1 MHFFLFFVLA
11 AAITMFLTPISA
23 RFAKKIGAI
32 DAPDGVRKIHGR
44 NIPYGGGLAM
54 FSAFFLSLLLAHWTV
69 DFAEGEYRGKLV
81 GIFLASF
88 LMLMVGLFDD
98 MKPIKARTKFLFQI
112 VAAIILILFGY
123 RITYMESLMNVVDF
137 SFWSI
142 PITILWIVGVTNTLN
157 LIDGLDGLAAGIAAI
172 ACTTIFVI
180 SFITGNT
187 GSALLAAILAGSC
200 IGFLPQNFN
209 PAKVFMGDAGSY
221 FIGIVI
227 SVISMEG
234 GLKSA
239 TFLTVLAPILAIGI
253 PIFDTAFA
261 IIRRTVSGRPLGEPD
276 RGHIHHKFLD
286 FGFGQRRAVVT
297 MYFINAVFGMGAVAF
312 INGDWDYGTMFFVV
326 AFFMMI
332 LPSFNRV
339 PNLYGEKKNRENSK
353 ENSMATRCSNIPA
366 KGTRKRVLTVFGTRP
381 EVIKMAPLI
390 KELQKKEELE
400 TLVCVT
406 GQHREQLDQMLEI
419 FHIKPEVDLNLMK
432 SGQTLAEVTYR
443 TVQRVDEVLEELDPD
458 LVMVH
463 GDPSASFASA
473 LAAFYRNIP
482 IAHVEAGLRSGNIY
496 SPFPEEYNRRSTGL
510 IATLHFAATEQNRQ
524 SLLSEGVSNGGI
536 HVVGNTAIDAVFS
549 VIDDE
554 YEFENNEL
562 KNLDLSK
569 RVIVMTA
576 HRRENLGDRMRQIFR
591 AVRRVADEY
600 EDVIFVYA
608 VHLNPKIREIV
619 DEILVNHS
627 RIKLLP
633 PLGYRDMCN
642 LMKRSYM
649 VLTDS
654 GGLQEEAP
662 ALGKP
667 VVLTRTETERQEA
680 IDAGTVRLAG
690 VEEGDV
696 YEAIQSILDSE
707 DVYSRMATAKNP
719 YGDGHTSERIA
730 DIVVDYFRQ

>member
-1 MHFFLFFVLA
+1 MHFFLFFALA
-11 AAITMFLTPISA
+11 AAITMVLTPISA
-23 RFAKKIGAI
+23 KFAIRIGAI
-32 DAPDGVRKIHGR
+32 DAPDGVRKFHGR

-54 FSAFFLSLLLAHWTV
+54 FSAFFLSLLLAHCTIG
-69 DFAEGEYRGKLV
+69 FAEGAYRGKLI
-81 GIFLASF
+81 GIFLASL
-88 LMLMVGLFDD
+88 LMLVVGLLDD
-98 MKPIKARTKFLFQI
+98 MKPIGARTKFFFQI
-112 VAAIILILFGY
+112 IAALILVLFGY

-142 PITILWIVGVTNTLN
+142 PITVLWIVGVTNTLN

-187 GSALLAAILAGSC
+187 GSALLSAILAGSC

-297 MYFINAVFGMGAVAF
+297 MYFINAVFGIGAVAF
-312 INGDWDYGTMFFVV
+312 INGDWAYGILFFVIG
-326 AFFMMI
+326 FFMMI

-339 PNLYGEKKNRENSK
+339 PTSDAGKKNTESGK
-353 ENSMATRCSNIPA
+353 ENSVATRYLNIPA
-366 KGTRKRVLTVFGTRP
+366 KGSKKRVLTIFGTRP

-390 KELQKKEELE
+390 KELQKKEALE

-406 GQHREQLDQMLEI
+406 GQHREQLDQMLEVFDI
-419 FHIKPEVDLNLMK
+419 QPEVDLNLMK

-443 TVQRVDEVLEELDPD
+443 TVQAVDEVLQEVEPD

-473 LAAFYRNIP
+473 LAAFYRQIP
-482 IAHVEAGLRSGNIY
+482 IAHVEAGLRSGNMY
-496 SPFPEEYNRRSTGL
+496 SPFPEEYNRRSTGM
-510 IATLHFAATEQNRQ
+510 IADLHFAATEQNREA
-524 SLLSEGVSNGGI
+524 LLSEGVDDADI

-549 VIDDE
+549 VVDDE
-554 YEFENNEL
+554 YEFENTEL
-562 KNLDLSK
+562 QALDLSK
-569 RVIVMTA
+569 RIIVMTA

-591 AVRRVADEY
+591 AVRRIADEH
-600 EDVIFVYA
+600 EDVTFVYA

-619 DEILVNHS
+619 DEVLANHS

-680 IDAGTVRLAG
+680 VDAGTVVLSG
-690 VEEGDV
+690 VEEEDV
-696 YEAIQSILDSE
+696 YAAIKDILTSKE
-707 DVYSRMATAKNP
+707 VYSRMATSKNP

-730 DIVVDYFRQ
+730 EIVVDYFKL

>member
-1 MHFFLFFVLA
+1 MHFFLFFAVA
-11 AAITMFLTPISA
+11 AFITIILTPPSA
-23 RFAKKIGAI
+23 KFAKRIGAI
-32 DAPDGVRKIHGR
+32 DVPDGVRKFHGR

-54 FSAFFLSLLLAHWTV
+54 FSAFFISLVLAHFTHG
-69 DFAEGEYRGKLV
+69 FAEGIYRGKLI
-81 GIFLASF
+81 GIFLASL
-88 LMLMVGLFDD
+88 LMLVVGLMDD
-98 MKPIKARTKFLFQI
+98 VKPIRARTKFLFQI
-112 VAAIILILFGY
+112 VAALILVAFGY
-123 RITYMESLMNVVDF
+123 RINYITGLNGFINFDF
-137 SFWSI
+137 WAI
-142 PITILWIVGVTNTLN
+142 PITILWIVGITNTLN

-200 IGFLPQNFN
+200 VGFLPQNFN

-239 TFLTVLAPILAIGI
+239 TFLTIIVPILAIGI

-261 IIRRTVSGRPLGEPD
+261 IIRRTISGKPIGEPD
-276 RGHIHHKFLD
+276 RGHIHHRFLD

-297 MYFINAVFGMGAVAF
+297 MYFINAVFGMGAVSF
-312 INGDWDYGTMFFVV
+312 INGDWPYGIMFFVV

-339 PNLYGEKKNRENSK
+339 QGAYAKEEKKAEINKIRYQNVPE
-353 ENSMATRCSNIPA
+353 
-366 KGTRKRVLTVFGTRP
+366 KGSRPRVLTVFGTRP

-390 KELQKKEELE
+390 QELKKHDELE

-406 GQHREQLDQMLEI
+406 GQHREQLDQMLEV
-419 FHIKPEVDLNLMK
+419 FDIKPEVDLNLMK
-432 SGQTLAEVTYR
+432 QGQTLAEVTYR
-443 TVQRVDEVLEELDPD
+443 TVRSVDDVLVRLEPD

-510 IATLHFAATEQNRQ
+510 IADLHFAATQQNKEF
-524 SLLSEGVSNGGI
+524 LLAEGTNEEKI
-536 HVVGNTAIDAVFS
+536 YVVGNTAIDAVFS
-549 VIDDE
+549 VIDDS
-554 YEFENNEL
+554 YQFENKDL
-562 KNLDLSK
+562 QALDFNK
-569 RVIVMTA
+569 RVVVMTA

-591 AVRRVADEY
+591 AVRHLADEY
-600 EDVIFVYA
+600 EDVVFVYA
-608 VHLNPKIREIV
+608 VHLNPRIREIV
-619 DEILVNHS
+619 DEVLVGHS

-667 VVLTRTETERQEA
+667 VVLVRTETERGEA
-680 IDAGTVRLAG
+680 IEAGTVALAG
-690 VEEGDV
+690 VEEEKV
-696 YEAIQSILDSE
+696 YSTVKNILDNE
-707 DVYSRMATAKNP
+707 EVYQSMASAINP
-719 YGDGHTSERIA
+719 YGDGHTSEKIA
-730 DIVVDYFRQ
+730 DIVCEYMVK